1 MVSDSAQKW
10 AQEMQSW
17 RDSELDRF
25 NKKLEDSDDD
35 RNWNSNIETASSF
48 VNIGDDQ
55 FLKLDLNMSFTL
67 DWCNIK
73 FLWLEKI
80 KISTKIAIHEVLK
93 ANYDIICHLFL
104 HYCGVGKGWIT
115 TLIPAVYDMLQLP
128 Q

>member
-35 RNWNSNIETASSF
+35 RNWNSNMETASSF

-80 KISTKIAIHEVLK
+80 KISTKIAVHEVLK

-104 HYCGVGKGWIT
+104 HYCGVGKGQTI
-115 TLIPAVYDMLQLP
+115 I
-128 Q
+128 